1 MEQLEKFINIHGCL
15 KFQAGQ
21 LKQKLNYIFLNLS
34 LPDVYLF
41 KVNIKD
47 LNFNK
52 DFPTGTKF
60 DFITIHFIALKQ
72 SYDDCKFAAEFLS
85 KDFYDI
91 EM

>member
-1 MEQLEKFINIHGCL
+1 MSTCS
-15 KFQAGQ
+15 
-21 LKQKLNYIFLNLS
+21 KLISKTLL
-34 LPDVYLF
+34 
-41 KVNIKD
+41 

-52 DFPTGTKF
+52 DTKF